1 MVKVSA
7 SNSTL
12 FDGGRGLALPSLTQ
26 KRERTRKI
34 FKGIGVPTTFGSD
47 CTIDSCKKTMHC
59 FVLNMTR
66 GCVKIRLLLFFYD
79 YWVLFGYL
87 HSNLWANFP
96 DHYFLPFND
105 AKLFTSNVVKV
116 KDINNPKSSR
126 Y

>member
-7 SNSTL
+7 SDSTL
-12 FDGGRGLALPSLTQ
+12 FDGGRGLALPLLTQ

-34 FKGIGVPTTFGSD
+34 LKSHWCSNYFGSD
-47 CTIDSCKKTMHC
+47 CTIDSCKKTVYC

-66 GCVKIRLLLFFYD
+66 GCVEIRLLFFFTIIGFS
-79 YWVLFGYL
+79 LNISIQTFEPIF
-87 HSNLWANFP
+87 S
-96 DHYFLPFND
+96 DHYFLPFNN

-116 KDINNPKSSR
+116 KDVNNPKSSR